1 LNEYVKEAKLML
13 KRLSI
18 IIACIFILL
27 AFSACERDDSEDIST
42 TGADTTNVSA
52 EDSTADADTTDS
64 SEKAELLP
72 DETGR
77 VFSTENVVRITLL
90 GPYSRGEK
98 RFDVSKEYMP
108 AIKAWLDSFT
118 VGEKAPEFPPPG
130 TNSYYVEIEYA
141 DATVIKN
148 GLDLIKID
156 GVSYVLNSDSKP
168 DCFYKIINPLS
179 SDQI

>member
-1 LNEYVKEAKLML
+1 ML

-27 AFSACERDDSEDIST
+27 AFSACERDDSEDKST

-130 TNSYYVEIEYA
+130 TNAYYVE
-141 DATVIKN
+141 
-148 GLDLIKID
+148 DLLED
-156 GVSYVLNSDSKP
+156 
-168 DCFYKIINPLS
+168 
-179 SDQI
+179 